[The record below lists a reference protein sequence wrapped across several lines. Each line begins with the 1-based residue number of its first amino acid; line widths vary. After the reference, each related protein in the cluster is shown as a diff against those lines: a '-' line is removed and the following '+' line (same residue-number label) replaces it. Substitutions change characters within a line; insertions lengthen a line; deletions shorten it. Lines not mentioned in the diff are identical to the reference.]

1 MPFSEAPPLPQG
13 VGYGILVGV
22 GALFAAFIVFTL
34 RVSLNYLGER
44 ANKSEMFMVANRA
57 VGIGLTAS
65 AVFSSWMWA
74 NETLYGAVVGYNFGM
89 SGPFWFAAGLSFHI
103 ALMTVVGI
111 QVKLKVP
118 NGHTL
123 LEIVKFRYGVP
134 GHLVYMVFCLINNI
148 LSCSTMILAAAGAI
162 AAITGMHPA
171 AASMLIPVGVILYTA
186 AGGLKATFLTD
197 YVHTTVALI
206 LLMYFCIGIVTN
218 EHIGG
223 VYGLYDKVLAYTQN
237 ADHYVKGNYKGSLL
251 SFKSQ
256 GGALFSICHNIAN
269 LGLVIM
275 DTAFWQKSMAA
286 DLKATVPGYMIGSV
300 LIFCVPWALGTI
312 CGLGAHVLEEAG
324 VIDPISATALDI
336 GNVFP
341 IVARALL
348 GKGASVGIV
357 LMLFM
362 SVTSTVSA
370 EMIAVSSI
378 ISFDIFRTYIRPNAT
393 DRLLIFVSHAG
404 VVFFGLLSG
413 AIAVGFYEGGI
424 DLNWMSYFLGI
435 AITPGVFPVIL
446 TILWK
451 RQSRLAAIVS
461 PILGL
466 ATGLGVWLGTAQIYF
481 GEISV
486 KSTGAPLPN
495 VWGNIATLM
504 SSLLFSVII
513 TLARPE
519 DFDWLIFHK
528 IAKVNEDDEEPLGD
542 PEATGHIEGSD
553 FSASEETKP
562 HLKSE
567 SDAVTHIAEVTDRDI
582 SGTGL
587 ESNSD
592 SEIESSGA
600 RGSPAKDP
608 HTTSAHSLSS
618 GSLSDH
624 DQLSN
629 SHKPSNAL
637 FQPRLVVPTE
647 LSAWGKF
654 LYYIGWD
661 TTPTDY
667 SNHPLGPESVP
678 IMLYWYKVAKI
689 FAIVICLI
697 TWIVWPYSLYRNYIF
712 SKSFFS
718 GWVVVAIIWV
728 FLAFIFVVIYPLY
741 DGRKSLFKVYNGLRE
756 DWKKWR
762 HRSKAAKDE
771 N

>member
-13 VGYGILVGV
+13 AGYGILVGV
-22 GALFAAFIVFTL
+22 GALFAVFIVFTL
-34 RVSLNYLGER
+34 RVSLNYLGEK

-57 VGIGLTAS
+57 VGVGLTAS

-123 LEIVKFRYGVP
+123 LEIIKFRYGVP
-134 GHLVYMVFCLINNI
+134 GHIVYMVFCLINNI

-162 AAITGMHPA
+162 SAITGMHSA

-197 YVHTTVALI
+197 YVHTTVALV
-206 LLMYFCIGIVTN
+206 LLMYFCIGILTN

-223 VYGLYDKVLAYTQN
+223 VYGLYEKVLAYSDN
-237 ADHYVKGNYKGSLL
+237 ADHYIKGNYQGSLL
-251 SFKSQ
+251 TFKSQ

-312 CGLGAHVLEEAG
+312 SGLGARVLEQSG
-324 VIDPISATALDI
+324 IIDPISAHALDV

-341 IVARALL
+341 IVTHALL

-378 ISFDIFRTYIRPNAT
+378 ISFDIFRTYIKPNAS
-393 DRLLIFVSHAG
+393 DRVLIFVSHAG

-413 AIAVGFYEGGI
+413 AIAVAFYFGGI

-451 RQSRLAAIVS
+451 RQSRLAALVS

-466 ATGLGVWLGTAQIYF
+466 ATGLGVWLGTAQVYF

-513 TLARPE
+513 TLIRPE
-519 DFDWLIFHK
+519 DFDWLIFHN
-528 IAKVNEDDEEPLGD
+528 ISKVNEDDEKPEDLEAIHENPTDPFFISDSDAPSTSKTNEVSEVIINHEIASSENDSENESDHGD
-542 PEATGHIEGSD
+542 P
-553 FSASEETKP
+553 TKQ
-562 HLKSE
+562 
-567 SDAVTHIAEVTDRDI
+567 TH
-582 SGTGL
+582 
-587 ESNSD
+587 D
-592 SEIESSGA
+592 SS
-600 RGSPAKDP
+600 
-608 HTTSAHSLSS
+608 THSLSS
-618 GSLSDH
+618 GSYH
-624 DQLSN
+624 VAVVREAATSN
-629 SHKPSNAL
+629 GL
-637 FQPRLVVPTE
+637 FQPRLVIPQNIST
-647 LSAWGKF
+647 WRKF

-661 TTPTDY
+661 TAHTDY
-667 SNHPLGPESVP
+667 SNHPLGADSIP

-689 FAIVICLI
+689 FAVVICLI
-697 TWIVWPYSLYRNYIF
+697 TWIIWPYSLYRHYIF

-718 GWVVVAIIWV
+718 GWVIVAIIWV
-728 FLAFIFVVIYPLY
+728 FLAFIFVVIFPLY
-741 DGRKSLFKVYNGLRE
+741 DGRKSLYRVYDGLRT

-762 HRSKAAKDE
+762 HRKDRQAE
-771 N
+771 EEKE